1 MNLLHPLIACAT
13 CFSDPTTAVG
23 QARNLAVL
31 FMGGM
36 LALVFSVLFY
46 VIYSFSKKQRLA
58 AAAEAA
64 AKSDS

>member
-1 MNLLHPLIACAT
+1 MSLLHPLIACST

-23 QARNLAVL
+23 QARNFAVL

-46 VIYSFSKKQRLA
+46 VIYSFSKKQRQAAQA
-58 AAAEAA
+58 AADNQ
-64 AKSDS
+64 S